1 VEEGRA
7 GSIREEKGKS
17 EFTNERKRVS
27 FRRGGTSP
35 FLSISEEVVF
45 ILSNSGKNT
54 RKEEWNYN
62 IRGSKNL
69 RKRLKT

>member
-1 VEEGRA
+1 VEEARA
-7 GSIREEKGKS
+7 GSIGEEKGKS

-45 ILSNSGKNT
+45 YLIVEKIQEKKSGIIT
-54 RKEEWNYN
+54 
-62 IRGSKNL
+62 
-69 RKRLKT
+69 